1 MSSVTL
7 DALRWQ
13 EQPAKATI
21 TVNGGPPHVYF
32 QITAPREV
40 AAMCQGRPVEEL
52 PRILSILSPAHHL
65 CAARALDRLFGVE
78 PPPVAQN
85 MREALRLALF
95 FRDHLR
101 KFYFLVTSLEN
112 PFADFWSQEAQ
123 RGPHGVRPLLEDL
136 MRHVSLAQEAAIIL
150 GGRADHPVTAVAG
163 GVSRSLKEEHH
174 ARLAEIAAACRSC
187 AERLGGFLREQVFP
201 QGKILGEI
209 RGLEAGPLTSLS
221 LAPEPDGL
229 VLRGA
234 GGGEEERFG
243 AAALFDKV
251 GLHQESWSYEP
262 FAFLKAKGWQDLGKA
277 PADSLFFVGPLA
289 RLNNGQ
295 PLATPMAED
304 ERQRLVEALGAFPRF
319 EVVAAYWALLVE
331 LLGSA
336 EGLVA
341 LCEVE
346 KLSGPVLRTIPKAVG
361 KEGHAALES
370 PRGLIYHHF
379 RTDERGLVVEAQ
391 VLDTATANNG
401 LFGILAQR
409 AVEASLA
416 RKEPWEE
423 TKKRIELSLLAY

>member
-1 MSSVTL
+1 MSRVTL
-7 DALRWQ
+7 DSLRWQ
-13 EQPAKATI
+13 EQPARAAI

-65 CAARALDRLFGVE
+65 CAAQALDRLFGVE
-78 PPPVAQN
+78 PPPLAKN

-95 FRDHLR
+95 FRHHLR
-101 KFYFLVTSLEN
+101 KFYFLLTSLES
-112 PFADFWSQEAQ
+112 PFADFWSPDAR
-123 RGPHGVRPLLEDL
+123 RGPHGLRPLLEDL

-174 ARLAEIAAACRSC
+174 ARLAEIAAACRGC
-187 AERLGGFLREQVFP
+187 AERLAKFLREQALP
-201 QGKILGEI
+201 QGEILAEL
-209 RGLEAGPLTSLS
+209 RGLEAGPMAALT

-229 VLRGA
+229 VLRDA
-234 GGGEEERFG
+234 RGGEMERFG
-243 AAALFDKV
+243 AATLFDKV
-251 GLHQESWSYEP
+251 GLHRETWSHEP
-262 FAFLKAKGWQDLGKA
+262 FAFLKAKGWQGLGA
-277 PADSLFFVGPLA
+277 ASADGLFFVGPLA
-289 RLNNGQ
+289 RLNSGEPAAT
-295 PLATPMAED
+295 PLAEA
-304 ERQRLVEALGAFPRF
+304 ERQRLVEALGPFPRF

-331 LLGSA
+331 LLGTA

-346 KLSGPVLRTIPKAVG
+346 KLTGPVLRTIPKALSR
-361 KEGHAALES
+361 EGHAALES
-370 PRGLIYHHF
+370 PQGLIYHHF
-379 RTDERGLVVEAQ
+379 RADDRGLVEEAQ

-416 RKEPWEE
+416 QKQPWEE
-423 TKKRIELSLLAY
+423 TKKKIELSLLAF